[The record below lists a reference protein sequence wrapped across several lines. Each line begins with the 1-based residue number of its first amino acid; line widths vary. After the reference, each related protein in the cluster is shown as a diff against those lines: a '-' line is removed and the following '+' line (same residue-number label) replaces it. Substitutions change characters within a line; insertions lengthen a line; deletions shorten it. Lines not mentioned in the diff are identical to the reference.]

1 MNVSS
6 FFQGSLLKFSL
17 AGEGVTIDP
26 KTGELI
32 VATEALAKGITVD
45 VVTEDA
51 AGAAG
56 ASFRLTIAA
65 QPSATEDVAPSLLT
79 PPTIA
84 GSGRIGAALTVT
96 PGAWGGVPAPAIA
109 LQWLRD
115 GAAVSGATGD
125 SYVPV
130 AADDGREIT
139 CRVTASNAAGELVA
153 EPAAVRVTL
162 APPVAVGALADV
174 DVSEGSEAVAVEAA
188 AAFAGEALSFAVA
201 GAGAAIDPGTGVL
214 ILATDVVREAETVT
228 VTATNSGG
236 SAEVAFLA
244 TVRAKM
250 LPVAPVLLAAPVLAG
265 TGKIGSEVTVDSG
278 SWSGLPLPVLS
289 LQWLR
294 DGTEIVGATGAA
306 YVPGPEDDR
315 CALSC
320 RISAVNTAGSLS
332 SETAALAITH
342 VAPTLVGEL
351 FDEIFDQGIG
361 DEVVE
366 TAAAFAGEA
375 LRFAAT
381 GAGVAIDPE
390 TGVLTVSTDAA
401 LSGERITVSAT
412 NSGGSA
418 EGAFLLTVEAA
429 AITGFPAPI
438 TDTAWTVR
446 EVRDVAPA
454 GRRRVEISPGA
465 GVEGFE
471 LCWYSGPADGRENTD
486 WRRAMQPG
494 ESYTTNSSMK
504 VGSACYNLLFWR
516 RVEDGAWEVAS
527 NEVVFDITGL
537 EALPPPPDPMGQF
550 PAANQTLM
558 TASAAALTSALE
570 RPHRQR
576 HHRHVDHR
584 SADGDYGNLSL
595 NDYRL
600 PGKTIL
606 RSANRATTGAKFR
619 SFSMQRAKN
628 IEFQFVNLDRVGQ
641 GFRQYPI
648 DLSGAEK
655 CGFRYCDIDFGENV
669 RNNLK
674 PMAASRTP
682 PGASAS
688 GSMTPPRPAQATS
701 PST

>member
-45 VVTEDA
+45 VVAEDA

-56 ASFRLTIAA
+56 PSFRLTIAA

-79 PPTIA
+79 PPAIA

-351 FDEIFDQGIG
+351 FDEVFDQGIG
-361 DEVVE
+361 DEVME

-401 LSGERITVSAT
+401 LSGETITVSAT

-429 AITGFPAPI
+429 PITGFPAHAHGHRLDGARGARRRP
-438 TDTAWTVR
+438 R
-446 EVRDVAPA
+446 GPAPGRNIPGGRGGRLRALLVLGTGQWPGEHRLAPGHAA
-454 GRRRVEISPGA
+454 GRELHHVEQHEGRVGLPQPAVLAPHRGRGLGSGLERGRVRYYRPR
-465 GVEGFE
+465 
-471 LCWYSGPADGRENTD
+471 GPA
-486 WRRAMQPG
+486 
-494 ESYTTNSSMK
+494 
-504 VGSACYNLLFWR
+504 
-516 RVEDGAWEVAS
+516 
-527 NEVVFDITGL
+527 
-537 EALPPPPDPMGQF
+537 
-550 PAANQTLM
+550 
-558 TASAAALTSALE
+558 
-570 RPHRQR
+570 
-576 HHRHVDHR
+576 
-584 SADGDYGNLSL
+584 
-595 NDYRL
+595 
-600 PGKTIL
+600 
-606 RSANRATTGAKFR
+606 
-619 SFSMQRAKN
+619 
-628 IEFQFVNLDRVGQ
+628 
-641 GFRQYPI
+641 
-648 DLSGAEK
+648 
-655 CGFRYCDIDFGENV
+655 
-669 RNNLK
+669 
-674 PMAASRTP
+674 AASRPHGTVP
-682 PGASAS
+682 CGEPDALCCDAGGA
-688 GSMTPPRPAQATS
+688 
-701 PST
+701 